1 MFFLGKSN
9 FLMTYC
15 EGDLCMTAVFSLSHV
30 ASHESDRRHAVK
42 AQAGS
47 CHNLQIVSVICA
59 RVLYIVLNY
68 GIVS

>member
-1 MFFLGKSN
+1 
-9 FLMTYC
+9 
-15 EGDLCMTAVFSLSHV
+15 MTAVFSLSHV